1 MNFFLPIKKIYFVLE
16 KFQRVKINILI
27 ILTFI
32 AVILETLSFGLIIP
46 LVGLILSPETFS
58 NSSIFSY
65 VLKLNHILKFDPLVN
80 MLLIVLFAFTIKNI
94 FLVYFTWYQQKLV
107 NNILYF
113 QTQKLFNL
121 YLKQEYVFHL
131 TRNISELF
139 RNIFSAVNSFQA
151 AILSYSVLISEI
163 MVIISLSLLLLFFEP
178 VGTLVCMFISIIL
191 VMLFYNFSKKKLF
204 FWGKER
210 MYHSEVYVKHIFE
223 GIGGLKEIKILAA
236 EEKFLSKFNK
246 HMKKYAEYSC
256 YHSFLTNS
264 SKIFLEYIVIILLI
278 SLIVVTMFLGYQ
290 YSNILSI
297 VGVFVAIAFRY
308 LPAINRVIYSLQS
321 IKGYQDGSNIVYEE
335 LKNLRINEDINSKEK
350 INFNKKIVFEDVN
363 FKYPSSN
370 HSNLSQI
377 NFTIN
382 KGDFIGVTGITG
394 SGKSTLINL
403 LLGLLKPSTGKILVD
418 EINISNNLRNWQQ
431 KIGYVPQNIYL
442 TDDTIK
448 KNIALGVDEEQID
461 EKKINEV
468 LKMSHL
474 SNFIYSLDNKIETKV
489 GERGV
494 RMSGGQLQR
503 IGIARALYRNAEI
516 IVLDEATSSLD
527 SITEEE
533 IMRTIEN
540 FISLKTIVVVS
551 HRPRCIKKCSKII
564 NLNNGKIT
572 NT

>member
-1 MNFFLPIKKIYFVLE
+1 
-16 KFQRVKINILI
+16 
-27 ILTFI
+27 
-32 AVILETLSFGLIIP
+32 
-46 LVGLILSPETFS
+46 
-58 NSSIFSY
+58 
-65 VLKLNHILKFDPLVN
+65 
-80 MLLIVLFAFTIKNI
+80 
-94 FLVYFTWYQQKLV
+94 
-107 NNILYF
+107 
-113 QTQKLFNL
+113 
-121 YLKQEYVFHL
+121 
-131 TRNISELF
+131 
-139 RNIFSAVNSFQA
+139 
-151 AILSYSVLISEI
+151 
-163 MVIISLSLLLLFFEP
+163 
-178 VGTLVCMFISIIL
+178 
-191 VMLFYNFSKKKLF
+191 MLFYNFSKKKLF

-527 SITEEE
+527 SITEDE
-533 IMRTIEN
+533 IMTTIEN
-540 FISLKTIVVVS
+540 FISLKTIIVVS